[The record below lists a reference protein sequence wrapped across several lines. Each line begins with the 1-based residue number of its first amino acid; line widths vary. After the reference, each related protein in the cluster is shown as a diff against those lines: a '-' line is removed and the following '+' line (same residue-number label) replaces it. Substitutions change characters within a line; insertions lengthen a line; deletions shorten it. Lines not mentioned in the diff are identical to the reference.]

1 MTLSG
6 TPGRDRTAPTTQRLA
21 AVLALLLA
29 LGAALGFGASWV
41 LGENPA
47 GQGAASPV
55 AASSPS
61 LPVDPVP
68 ELLRDPTTPALAPA
82 VPLVRQ
88 TVGAGGFRMSVPV
101 PEGWIFS
108 ENSLN
113 EWQWR
118 PPDQPA
124 FGYVLRVEQ
133 VLSNRRSIDWTVDRR
148 IDELREDESNLD
160 VLTETGDS
168 LHFSFVTSNHLRHGF
183 LRWLDLTG
191 SDNAQ
196 VEIAVTGRE
205 ADVPGMRDLIA
216 RVAAG
221 VELGSREG

>member
-1 MTLSG
+1 MNWRG
-6 TPGRDRTAPTTQRLA
+6 T

-29 LGAALGFGASWV
+29 IGVAAGFGASWV
-41 LGENPA
+41 LGENPS
-47 GQGAASPV
+47 GGGKAAPV
-55 AASSPS
+55 PASPS

-68 ELLRDPTTPALAPA
+68 EVLPDPRTPPLEAG
-82 VPLVRQ
+82 VPLVSQ
-88 TVGAGGFRMSVPV
+88 SVGAGDFRMTLPV
-101 PEGWIFS
+101 PKGWTFS

-118 PPDQPA
+118 PPGQPD

-133 VLSNRRSIDWTVDRR
+133 VLSNRRSIEWTLDRR
-148 IDELREDESNLD
+148 IDELREDESNVEVLD
-160 VLTETGDS
+160 QTNDS
-168 LHFSFVTSNHLRHGF
+168 LHFSFITSNHLRHGY

-205 ADVPGMRDLIA
+205 RDDPGMADLIA
-216 RVAAG
+216 RVG
-221 VELGSREG
+221 SGIRLG

>member
-1 MTLSG
+1 MNRRG
-6 TPGRDRTAPTTQRLA
+6 T

-29 LGAALGFGASWV
+29 IGVATGFGASWFV
-41 LGENPA
+41 GENPA
-47 GQGAASPV
+47 GDGV
-55 AASSPS
+55 AAPVPASPS

-68 ELLRDPTTPALAPA
+68 ELLPDPPTPPLAEG
-82 VPLVRQ
+82 VPLERQ
-88 TVGAGGFRMSVPV
+88 SVGAGDFRMTLPV
-101 PEGWIFS
+101 PKGWSFS

-118 PPDQPA
+118 PPDQPD

-133 VLSNRRSIDWTVDRR
+133 VLSNRRSIEWTLGRR
-148 IDELREDESNLD
+148 IDELREDESNVEL
-160 VLTETGDS
+160 LGQTGDS
-168 LHFSFVTSNHLRHGF
+168 LHFSFIASNHLRHGF

-205 ADVPGMRDLIA
+205 DDDEGMADLIA
-216 RVAAG
+216 RVG
-221 VELGSREG
+221 SGIRLG

>member
-1 MTLSG
+1 MNRRG
-6 TPGRDRTAPTTQRLA
+6 T

-29 LGAALGFGASWV
+29 IGIAAGFGASWFV
-41 LGENPA
+41 GENPS
-47 GQGAASPV
+47 GDGV
-55 AASSPS
+55 AAPVPASPS

-68 ELLRDPTTPALAPA
+68 ELLPDPPTPPLATGI
-82 VPLVRQ
+82 PLERQ
-88 TVGAGGFRMSVPV
+88 AVGAGDFRMNLPV
-101 PEGWIFS
+101 PKGWSFS

-118 PPDQPA
+118 PPDQPD

-133 VLSNRRSIDWTVDRR
+133 VLSNRRSIEWTLNRR
-148 IDELREDESNLD
+148 IDELREDESNVEL
-160 VLTETGDS
+160 LGQTGDS
-168 LHFSFVTSNHLRHGF
+168 LHFSFVAANHLRHGY

-205 ADVPGMRDLIA
+205 DDDDGMADLIA
-216 RVAAG
+216 RVG
-221 VELGSREG
+221 SGIRLG

>member
-1 MTLSG
+1 MNRRG
-6 TPGRDRTAPTTQRLA
+6 T

-29 LGAALGFGASWV
+29 IGVATGFGASWFV
-41 LGENPA
+41 GENPA
-47 GQGAASPV
+47 GDGV
-55 AASSPS
+55 AAPVPASPS

-68 ELLRDPTTPALAPA
+68 ELLPDPPTPPLAEG
-82 VPLVRQ
+82 VPLERQ
-88 TVGAGGFRMSVPV
+88 SVGAGDFRMTLPV
-101 PEGWIFS
+101 PKGWSFS

-118 PPDQPA
+118 PPDQPD

-133 VLSNRRSIDWTVDRR
+133 VLSNRRSIEWTLGRR
-148 IDELREDESNLD
+148 IDELREDESNVEVLD
-160 VLTETGDS
+160 QTRDS
-168 LHFSFVTSNHLRHGF
+168 LHFTFVTSNHLRHGY

-205 ADVPGMRDLIA
+205 RDDPGMANLIA
-216 RVAAG
+216 RVG
-221 VELGSREG
+221 SGIRLG

>member
-1 MTLSG
+1 VNWRG
-6 TPGRDRTAPTTQRLA
+6 T

-29 LGAALGFGASWV
+29 IGVAAGFGASWG
-41 LGENPA
+41 LRQNPS
-47 GQGAASPV
+47 GDGPAAPV
-55 AASSPS
+55 PASPS

-68 ELLRDPTTPALAPA
+68 ELLPDPATPALEAG
-82 VPLVRQ
+82 VPLVPQ
-88 TVGAGGFRMSVPV
+88 TVGAGDFRMTLPV
-101 PEGWIFS
+101 PKGWTFS

-118 PPDQPA
+118 PPGQPD

-133 VLSNRRSIDWTVDRR
+133 VLSNRRSIEWTLDRR
-148 IDELREDESNLD
+148 VDELREDESNVEVLD
-160 VLTETGDS
+160 QTRDS
-168 LHFSFVTSNHLRHGF
+168 LHFSFITSNHLRHGY

-205 ADVPGMRDLIA
+205 RDDPGMADLIA
-216 RVAAG
+216 RIG
-221 VELGSREG
+221 SGIRLG

>member
-1 MTLSG
+1 VNWRG
-6 TPGRDRTAPTTQRLA
+6 T

-29 LGAALGFGASWV
+29 IGVAAGFGASWV
-41 LGENPA
+41 VRQNPM
-47 GQGAASPV
+47 GDGTAAPV
-55 AASSPS
+55 PASPS

-68 ELLRDPTTPALAPA
+68 EVLPDPTTPALAA
-82 VPLVRQ
+82 GVPLVPQ
-88 TVGAGGFRMSVPV
+88 TVGAGDFRMTLPV
-101 PEGWIFS
+101 PKGWTFS

-118 PPDQPA
+118 PPGQPD

-133 VLSNRRSIDWTVDRR
+133 VLSNRRSIEWTLDRR
-148 IDELREDESNLD
+148 IDELREDEINVEVLD
-160 VLTETGDS
+160 QTNDS
-168 LHFSFVTSNHLRHGF
+168 LHFSFITSNHLRHGH

-205 ADVPGMRDLIA
+205 VDDPGMAHLIA
-216 RVAAG
+216 RIG
-221 VELGSREG
+221 SGIRLG

>member
-1 MTLSG
+1 MNRRG
-6 TPGRDRTAPTTQRLA
+6 T

-29 LGAALGFGASWV
+29 IGVATGFGASWFV
-41 LGENPA
+41 GENPA
-47 GQGAASPV
+47 GDGV
-55 AASSPS
+55 AAPVLASPS

-68 ELLRDPTTPALAPA
+68 ELLPDPPTPPLAEG
-82 VPLVRQ
+82 VPLERQ
-88 TVGAGGFRMSVPV
+88 SVGAGDFRMTLPV
-101 PEGWIFS
+101 PKGWSFS

-118 PPDQPA
+118 PPDPPD

-133 VLSNRRSIDWTVDRR
+133 VLSNRRSIEWTLDRR
-148 IDELREDESNLD
+148 IDELREDESNVEL
-160 VLTETGDS
+160 LGQTGDS
-168 LHFSFVTSNHLRHGF
+168 LHFSFVASNHLRHGF

-205 ADVPGMRDLIA
+205 DDDEGMADLIA
-216 RVAAG
+216 RVG
-221 VELGSREG
+221 SGIRLG

>member
-1 MTLSG
+1 MNWRG
-6 TPGRDRTAPTTQRLA
+6 T

-29 LGAALGFGASWV
+29 IGVAAGFGASWV
-41 LGENPA
+41 LRLNPS
-47 GQGAASPV
+47 GDGTAAPV
-55 AASSPS
+55 PASPS

-68 ELLRDPTTPALAPA
+68 EVLPDPTTPALAA
-82 VPLVRQ
+82 GVPLVPQ
-88 TVGAGGFRMSVPV
+88 TVGAGDFRMTLPA
-101 PEGWIFS
+101 PKGWTFS

-118 PPDQPA
+118 PPGQPD

-133 VLSNRRSIDWTVDRR
+133 VLSNRRSIEWTLGRR
-148 IDELREDESNLD
+148 IDELREDETNVEVLD
-160 VLTETGDS
+160 QTNDS
-168 LHFSFVTSNHLRHGF
+168 LHFSFITSNHLRHGY

-205 ADVPGMRDLIA
+205 RDDPGMADLIA
-216 RVAAG
+216 RVG
-221 VELGSREG
+221 SGIRLG

>member
-1 MTLSG
+1 M
-6 TPGRDRTAPTTQRLA
+6 
-21 AVLALLLA
+21 LALLLA
-29 LGAALGFGASWV
+29 IGVAVGYGASWT
-41 LGENPA
+41 LGANPS
-47 GQGAASPV
+47 GTGPAAPV
-55 AASSPS
+55 PASPS

-68 ELLRDPTTPALAPA
+68 ELLPDPDTPPLATGL
-82 VPLVRQ
+82 PLVRQ
-88 TVGAGGFRMSVPV
+88 SVGAGDFQMTLPV
-101 PEGWIFS
+101 PRGWSYF

-133 VLSNRRSIDWTVDRR
+133 VLSNRRSIAWTLNRR
-148 IDELREDESNLD
+148 LAELREDESNVE
-160 VLTETGDS
+160 VLAQTRDS
-168 LHFSFVTSNHLRHGF
+168 LHFTFVTANHLRHGY

-205 ADVPGMRDLIA
+205 VDDPGMAELIA
-216 RVAAG
+216 RVGSG
-221 VELGSREG
+221 VRLG

>member
-1 MTLSG
+1 MNWRG
-6 TPGRDRTAPTTQRLA
+6 T

-29 LGAALGFGASWV
+29 IGVAAGFGASWV
-41 LGENPA
+41 LGKNPS
-47 GQGAASPV
+47 GDGTAAPV
-55 AASSPS
+55 PASPS

-68 ELLRDPTTPALAPA
+68 ELLPDPPTPALETG
-82 VPLVRQ
+82 VPLVSQ
-88 TVGAGGFRMSVPV
+88 SVGAGDFRMTLPV
-101 PEGWIFS
+101 PKGWTFS

-118 PPDQPA
+118 PPGQPD

-133 VLSNRRSIDWTVDRR
+133 VLSNRRSIEWTLDRR
-148 IDELREDESNLD
+148 IDELREDETNVEVLD
-160 VLTETGDS
+160 QTNDS
-168 LHFSFVTSNHLRHGF
+168 LHFTFITSNHLRHGY

-205 ADVPGMRDLIA
+205 VDDPGMADLIA
-216 RVAAG
+216 RVG
-221 VELGSREG
+221 SGIRLG

>member
-1 MTLSG
+1 MNWRG
-6 TPGRDRTAPTTQRLA
+6 T

-29 LGAALGFGASWV
+29 IGVAAGFGASWV
-41 LGENPA
+41 LRQNPS
-47 GQGAASPV
+47 GDGTAAPV
-55 AASSPS
+55 PASPS

-68 ELLRDPTTPALAPA
+68 ELLSDPTTPALEEG
-82 VPLVRQ
+82 VPLVPQ
-88 TVGAGGFRMSVPV
+88 TVGAGDFRMTLPV
-101 PEGWIFS
+101 PKGWTFS

-118 PPDQPA
+118 PPGQPD

-133 VLSNRRSIDWTVDRR
+133 VLSNRRSIEWTLDRR
-148 IDELREDESNLD
+148 IDELREDESNVEVLD
-160 VLTETGDS
+160 QTNDS
-168 LHFSFVTSNHLRHGF
+168 LHFSFITSNHLRHGY

-205 ADVPGMRDLIA
+205 VDDPGMADLIA
-216 RVAAG
+216 RVG
-221 VELGSREG
+221 SGIRLG

>member
-1 MTLSG
+1 MNRRG
-6 TPGRDRTAPTTQRLA
+6 T

-29 LGAALGFGASWV
+29 IGVATGFGASWFV
-41 LGENPA
+41 GENPA
-47 GQGAASPV
+47 GDGV
-55 AASSPS
+55 AAPVPASPS

-68 ELLRDPTTPALAPA
+68 ELLPDPPTPPLAEG
-82 VPLVRQ
+82 VPLERQ
-88 TVGAGGFRMSVPV
+88 SVGAGDFRMTLPV
-101 PEGWIFS
+101 PKGWSFS

-118 PPDQPA
+118 PPDQPD

-133 VLSNRRSIDWTVDRR
+133 VLSNRRSIEWTRDRR
-148 IDELREDESNLD
+148 IDELREDESNVEL
-160 VLTETGDS
+160 LGQTGDS
-168 LHFSFVTSNHLRHGF
+168 LHFSFVASNHLRHGF

-205 ADVPGMRDLIA
+205 DDDKGMADLIA
-216 RVAAG
+216 RVG
-221 VELGSREG
+221 SGIRLG

>member
-1 MTLSG
+1 MNRRG
-6 TPGRDRTAPTTQRLA
+6 T

-29 LGAALGFGASWV
+29 IGIAAGFGASWFV
-41 LGENPA
+41 GENPS
-47 GQGAASPV
+47 GDGV
-55 AASSPS
+55 AAPVPASPS

-68 ELLRDPTTPALAPA
+68 ELLPDPPNPPLATG
-82 VPLVRQ
+82 VPLERQ
-88 TVGAGGFRMSVPV
+88 AVGAGDFRMNLPV
-101 PEGWIFS
+101 PKGWSFS

-118 PPDQPA
+118 PPDQPD

-133 VLSNRRSIDWTVDRR
+133 VLSNRRSIEWTLNRR
-148 IDELREDESNLD
+148 IEELREDESNVEL
-160 VLTETGDS
+160 LGQTADS
-168 LHFSFVTSNHLRHGF
+168 LHFSFIASNHLRHGF

-205 ADVPGMRDLIA
+205 DDDEGMADLIA
-216 RVAAG
+216 RVG
-221 VELGSREG
+221 SGIRLG

>member
-1 MTLSG
+1 MNWRG
-6 TPGRDRTAPTTQRLA
+6 T

-29 LGAALGFGASWV
+29 IGVAAGFGASWV
-41 LGENPA
+41 LGENPS
-47 GQGAASPV
+47 GDGTAAPV
-55 AASSPS
+55 PASPS

-68 ELLRDPTTPALAPA
+68 EVLPDPRTPPLEAG
-82 VPLVRQ
+82 VPLVSQ
-88 TVGAGGFRMSVPV
+88 SVGAGDFRMTLPV
-101 PEGWIFS
+101 PKGWTFS

-118 PPDQPA
+118 PPGQPD

-133 VLSNRRSIDWTVDRR
+133 VLSNRRSIEWTLGRR
-148 IDELREDESNLD
+148 IDELREDESNVEVLD
-160 VLTETGDS
+160 QTNDS
-168 LHFSFVTSNHLRHGF
+168 LHFSFITSNHLRHGY

-205 ADVPGMRDLIA
+205 RDDPGMADLIA
-216 RVAAG
+216 RVG
-221 VELGSREG
+221 SGIRLG

>member
-1 MTLSG
+1 MNWRG
-6 TPGRDRTAPTTQRLA
+6 T

-29 LGAALGFGASWV
+29 IGVAAGFGASWV
-41 LGENPA
+41 LGENPS
-47 GQGAASPV
+47 GDGTAAPV
-55 AASSPS
+55 PASPS

-68 ELLRDPTTPALAPA
+68 ELLPDPPTPALAEG
-82 VPLVRQ
+82 VPLVAQ
-88 TVGAGGFRMSVPV
+88 SVGAGDFRMTLPV
-101 PEGWIFS
+101 PKGWTFS

-118 PPDQPA
+118 PPDQPD

-133 VLSNRRSIDWTVDRR
+133 VLSNRRSIEWTLDRR
-148 IDELREDESNLD
+148 IDELREDESNVE
-160 VLTETGDS
+160 VLEQTRDS
-168 LHFSFVTSNHLRHGF
+168 LHFTFVTSNHLRHGY

-205 ADVPGMRDLIA
+205 VDDPGMANLIA
-216 RVAAG
+216 RVG
-221 VELGSREG
+221 SGIRLG